1 MDNPAAQVRFFQL
14 IKAKLPGHLSLV
26 DEVAELLNISNDSAY
41 RRIRGEKEMGF
52 GEIAL
57 LSGKYKISVDQ
68 VIGVESDAFVFSGK
82 INNGEAEPFGQYM
95 DDLERNFAYFNS
107 FAEKKLSTLVK
118 DIPPYVHFQIP
129 ELAAFKFFFWSKSI
143 LHDENLKGV
152 KFRAGDE
159 RYEKYIEQGERVFNH
174 YLNIPNT
181 EIWNVDSINST
192 LRQINF
198 YHEAGS
204 FADKKETMQLYD
216 CVEALVNHIESQAEH
231 GVKFHYGKKPDSRS
245 TEFRMFNNELILG
258 DNTNLVELGGQQL
271 TFLNHSVLYFSYTA
285 DERFNRSMS
294 WNLENLIRKST
305 QINVVGEKERARFFN
320 RLRQKIDNYREL
332 VGAR

>member
-1 MDNPAAQVRFFQL
+1 MDNTAAQLRFFQL
-14 IKAKLPGHLSLV
+14 VKAKLPGHLSLV

-52 GEIAL
+52 GEIAI
-57 LSGKYKISVDQ
+57 LSEKFKVSVDQ
-68 VIGVESDAFVFSGK
+68 VLGLQSDAFIFSGK
-82 INNGEAEPFGQYM
+82 INNGEAEPFSQYM

-107 FAEKKLSTLVK
+107 FTDKKMSTLVK

-152 KFRAGDE
+152 KFRAADS
-159 RYEKYIEQGERVFNH
+159 RYEKYIEQGERIFNY

-198 YHEAGS
+198 YYEAGS
-204 FADKKETMQLYD
+204 FADEKEITNLYD
-216 CVEALVNHIESQAEH
+216 CVEALVNHIELQAEH
-231 GVKFHYGKKPDSRS
+231 GVKFQHGKKSNS
-245 TEFRMFNNELILG
+245 SSAEFRMFNNELILG

-271 TFLNHSVLYFSYTA
+271 TFLNHSVLYFSYTS

-294 WNLENLIRKST
+294 WNLENLIKKST

-320 RLRQKIDNYREL
+320 RLRQKIDNYRA
-332 VGAR
+332 VVRSR